1 MILFWVLAGLLAL
14 AALLF
19 VLPPLLRARR
29 TETGVSAGSLNIG
42 IHRDQLREL
51 DADLASG
58 AMSRERYD
66 EAKSDIERRLIEE
79 GGDTSAQPRASSSSR
94 KSPVAWVV
102 GLSLPILATVLYI
115 VTGAPGALAPEAQ
128 QAAQANVTPD
138 QIIAMVDKLAARM
151 NEKPD
156 DPEGWIMLGRT
167 YSVIGK
173 FPEAASAYA
182 SAAKLLPD
190 NAQVLADQ
198 ADALGMAQGGTLK
211 GPPEQI
217 IARALKLD
225 PANPKA
231 LALMGT
237 AAYERADF
245 PQAIA
250 MWERLLKVVPPDSEF
265 AASTKASIEEAR
277 TRAAAVG
284 TTVRPLAAGDARQ
297 VSGTVQLAPAVA
309 ARVAPGDTVFIFAR
323 SSEGPRM
330 PLAILRKHVSELP
343 VKFVLDDSLAMSPA
357 ATLSGATL
365 VVVGARVSKSGDAK
379 PQKGDF
385 EGFSAPLKVGTQGV
399 AILIDSEVP

>member
-1 MILFWVLAGLLAL
+1 MFWALAGVLALS
-14 AALLF
+14 ALLF

-29 TETGVSAGSLNIG
+29 TAPGVSAGSLNIG
-42 IHRDQLREL
+42 VHRDQLREL

-79 GGDTSAQPRASSSSR
+79 GGDAAAPRSASSSG
-94 KSPVAWVV
+94 KSPVAWIV
-102 GLSLPILATVLYI
+102 GLLLPILATGLYFVI
-115 VTGAPGALAPEAQ
+115 GAPGVLSPEVQ
-128 QAAQANVTPD
+128 QGAKNNVTPE
-138 QIIAMVDKLAARM
+138 QIAAMIEKLAARM
-151 NEKPD
+151 KEKPD
-156 DPEGWIMLGRT
+156 DPEGWIMLGRS

-198 ADALGMAQGGTLK
+198 ADTLGMAQGGTLI

-217 IARALKLD
+217 IARALQLD

-231 LALMGT
+231 LSLMGT
-237 AAYERADF
+237 AAYERGDF
-245 PQAIA
+245 PQAIT

-265 AASTKASIEEAR
+265 AASMKASIGEAR

-284 TTVRPLAAGDARQ
+284 TTVKPLAASDPRQ
-297 VSGTVQLAPAVA
+297 VSGTVQLAPAFA

-330 PLAILRKHVSELP
+330 PLAILRKQVSELP
-343 VKFVLDDSLAMSPA
+343 IKFVLDDSLAMSPT

-385 EGFSAPLKVGTQGV
+385 EGFSAPLKVGTLGV
-399 AILIDSEVP
+399 AIMIDTEVP